1 MTPPAIRL
9 TLSAERPRYIMTDII
24 EIENEYYIR
33 AHSYL
38 ADNRT
43 RVLMRGDAFA
53 VFNRHGDLNPIGL
66 NEQGLFY
73 REARHLSKSV
83 LRIAETELLLL
94 SSTVRDDNA
103 LLAVDLTTADLD
115 LPGGERLLQGV
126 LHIYRTKFLWENACQ
141 ELVAIHNYG
150 LAPVSVELLLEFT
163 ADFADIFEVRGYRR
177 QKRGRLLDPQLDKS
191 SVILAYEGLDDLL
204 RTTRLACTGALAQ
217 VAPNEMR
224 IRISLG
230 SREGTS
236 FTLTTSFASE
246 DKKEAL
252 PYEVAAEELRRDP
265 TTFTKCAIKTSN
277 QQFNDWLNKST
288 ADLHMLITLTPEGFY
303 PYAGV
308 PWFSTVFGRDGIIT
322 ALECLWF
329 SSEMA
334 KGVLKF
340 LAASQ
345 ATEIETERD
354 SEPGKILH
362 ETREGEMAR
371 TGEVPFRR
379 YYGSVDA
386 TPLFLVLAAAYF
398 ERTGDS
404 QLLRSIWKNIRM
416 ALDWIDNFGDR
427 DGDGFVEYSRL
438 SSNGLVQQGW
448 KDSHDSV
455 FHADGSLAEGP
466 IALCEVQA
474 YVYAAKRGIGAVA
487 AALGYDNEAKK
498 LEGEAETLRTRF
510 HEAFWCEEISLY
522 ALALDKEKR
531 QCQVR
536 SSNAGQCLF
545 SGIATTE
552 HSQRIAQNLLSDAF
566 FSGWGIRTIASSE
579 VRYNPMSYHNGS
591 IWPHDNALIAYG
603 LSQTEGKDLPCKVL
617 TGLLNS
623 SIFLESHRLPE
634 LFCGFSRS
642 PGKGPT
648 LYPVACAP
656 QAWAAGAVFLVLQ
669 SCLGL
674 AVHSVES
681 RISLTYPCL
690 PESIQSVR
698 IQNLCIGA
706 NSIDFEVIRNLESVS
721 VNVLRR
727 TGNIQVRTIY

>member
-1 MTPPAIRL
+1 M
-9 TLSAERPRYIMTDII
+9 MDII
-24 EIENEYYIR
+24 EIENQYYVR
-33 AHSYL
+33 AQSSL

-43 RVLMRGDAFA
+43 RVLMHGDAFA
-53 VFNRHGDLNPIGL
+53 VFDRHGDLHPIGL

-83 LRIAETELLLL
+83 LRLAETQLLLL

-103 LLAVDLTTADLD
+103 LLAVDLTNQDLQ
-115 LPGGERLLQGV
+115 LPSGETLLRGA
-126 LHIYRTKFLWENACQ
+126 LHIYRTKFLWKNTSQ
-141 ELVAIHNYG
+141 ELVQIHNYG
-150 LAPVSVELLLEFT
+150 LGPASVELLLEFA
-163 ADFADIFEVRGYRR
+163 ADFADIFEVRGYKRR
-177 QKRGRLLDPQLDKS
+177 KHGRLLEPQLDGS
-191 SVILAYEGLDDLL
+191 SVTLAYEGLDGLL
-204 RTTRLACTGALAQ
+204 RTTKLECIGAAAQ
-217 VAPNEMR
+217 VAANEMR
-224 IRISLG
+224 IQLALG
-230 SREGTS
+230 PREGTA
-236 FTLTTSFASE
+236 FTLTTSCTSE
-246 DKKEAL
+246 DEKETL
-252 PYEVAAEELRRDP
+252 PYAVAAEELSRDS
-265 TTFTKCAIKTSN
+265 TTFTDCDINTSN
-277 QQFNDWLNKST
+277 EQFNDWLNRSK
-288 ADLHMLITLTPEGFY
+288 ADLRMLITSTPEGLY

-308 PWFSTVFGRDGIIT
+308 PWFSTVFGRDGIVT

-329 SSEMA
+329 SPDVA

-340 LAASQ
+340 LAATQ
-345 ATEIETERD
+345 ATEIEAERD

-371 TGEVPFRR
+371 IGEVPFRR

-404 QLLRSIWKNIRM
+404 ALIRFIWRNIQL

-427 DGDGFVEYSRL
+427 DGDGFVEYARL

-455 FHADGSLAEGP
+455 FHADGRLAEGP

-487 AALGYDNEAKK
+487 AALGYHEQGKE
-498 LEGEAETLRTRF
+498 LEREAEALRTRF
-510 HEAFWCEEISLY
+510 HEAFWCEEMSLY

-545 SGIATTE
+545 SGIASAE
-552 HSQRIAQNLLSDAF
+552 HAQRIAESLLSGAF

-591 IWPHDNALIAYG
+591 VWPHDSALIAYG
-603 LSQTEGKDLPCKVL
+603 LWQAEGKDLPCKVL
-617 TGLLNS
+617 TGLFDA

-674 AVHSVES
+674 SVHAAES
-681 RISLTYPCL
+681 RICLSYPSL
-690 PESIQSVR
+690 PESIQAVR
-698 IQNLCIGA
+698 IQNLCVGG
-706 NSIDFEVIRNLESVS
+706 NSIDLEVRRNAQSVS
-721 VNVLRR
+721 VDILRR
-727 TGNIQVRTIY
+727 TGNLQVRTIN

>member
-1 MTPPAIRL
+1 M
-9 TLSAERPRYIMTDII
+9 MDII
-24 EIENEYYIR
+24 EIENQYYVR
-33 AHSYL
+33 AQSSL

-43 RVLMRGDAFA
+43 RVLMHGDAFA
-53 VFNRHGDLNPIGL
+53 VFDRHGDLHPIGL

-83 LRIAETELLLL
+83 LRLTETQLLLL

-103 LLAVDLTTADLD
+103 LLAVDLTNQDLQ
-115 LPGGERLLQGV
+115 LPSGETLFRGA
-126 LHIYRTKFLWENACQ
+126 LHIYRTKFLWKNTSQ
-141 ELVAIHNYG
+141 ELVQIHNYG
-150 LAPVSVELLLEFT
+150 LGPASVELLLEFA
-163 ADFADIFEVRGYRR
+163 ADFADIFEVRGYKRR
-177 QKRGRLLDPQLDKS
+177 KHDGS
-191 SVILAYEGLDDLL
+191 SVTLAYEGLDGLL
-204 RTTRLACTGALAQ
+204 RTTKLECIGAAAQ
-217 VAPNEMR
+217 VAANEMR
-224 IRISLG
+224 IQLALG
-230 SREGTS
+230 PGEGTA
-236 FTLTTSFASE
+236 FTLTTSCTSE
-246 DKKEAL
+246 DEKETL
-252 PYEVAAEELRRDP
+252 PYAVAAEELSRDS
-265 TTFTKCAIKTSN
+265 TTFTDCDINTSN
-277 QQFNDWLNKST
+277 EQFNDWLNRSK
-288 ADLHMLITLTPEGFY
+288 ADLRMLITSTPEGLY

-308 PWFSTVFGRDGIIT
+308 PWFSTVFGRDGIVT

-329 SSEMA
+329 SPDVA

-340 LAASQ
+340 LAATQ
-345 ATEIETERD
+345 ATEIEAERD

-371 TGEVPFRR
+371 IGEVPFRR

-404 QLLRSIWKNIRM
+404 ALIRFIWRNIQL

-427 DGDGFVEYSRL
+427 DGDGFVEYARL

-455 FHADGSLAEGP
+455 FHADGRLAEGP

-487 AALGYDNEAKK
+487 AALGYHEQGKE
-498 LEGEAETLRTRF
+498 LEREAEALRTRF
-510 HEAFWCEEISLY
+510 HEAFWCEEMSLY
-522 ALALDKEKR
+522 ALALDKEKH

-545 SGIATTE
+545 SGIASAE
-552 HSQRIAQNLLSDAF
+552 HAHRIAERLLSGAF

-591 IWPHDNALIAYG
+591 VWPHDSALIAYG
-603 LSQTEGKDLPCKVL
+603 LWQTEGKDLPCKVL
-617 TGLLNS
+617 TGLFDA

-674 AVHSVES
+674 SVHAAES
-681 RISLTYPCL
+681 RICLSYPSL
-690 PESIQSVR
+690 PESIQAVR
-698 IQNLCIGA
+698 IQNLCVGG
-706 NSIDFEVIRNLESVS
+706 NSIDLEVRRNAQSVS
-721 VNVLRR
+721 VDILRR
-727 TGNIQVRTIY
+727 TGNLQVRTIN

>member
-1 MTPPAIRL
+1 M
-9 TLSAERPRYIMTDII
+9 MDII
-24 EIENEYYIR
+24 EIENQYYVR
-33 AHSYL
+33 AQSSL

-43 RVLMRGDAFA
+43 RVLMHGDAFA
-53 VFNRHGDLNPIGL
+53 VFDRHGDLHPIGL

-83 LRIAETELLLL
+83 LRLTETQLLLL

-103 LLAVDLTTADLD
+103 LLAVDLTNQDLQ
-115 LPGGERLLQGV
+115 LPSGETLFRGA
-126 LHIYRTKFLWENACQ
+126 LHIYRTKFLWKNTSQ
-141 ELVAIHNYG
+141 ELVQIHNYG
-150 LAPVSVELLLEFT
+150 LGPASVELLLEFA
-163 ADFADIFEVRGYRR
+163 ADFADIFEVRGYKRR
-177 QKRGRLLDPQLDKS
+177 KHGRLLEPQLDGS
-191 SVILAYEGLDDLL
+191 SVTLAYEGLDGLL
-204 RTTRLACTGALAQ
+204 RTTKLECIGAAAQ
-217 VAPNEMR
+217 VAANEMR
-224 IRISLG
+224 IQLALG
-230 SREGTS
+230 PGEGTA
-236 FTLTTSFASE
+236 FTLTTSCTSE
-246 DKKEAL
+246 DEKETL
-252 PYEVAAEELRRDP
+252 PYAVAAEELSRDS
-265 TTFTKCAIKTSN
+265 TTFTDCDINTSN
-277 QQFNDWLNKST
+277 EQFNDWLNRSK
-288 ADLHMLITLTPEGFY
+288 ADLRMLITSTPEGLY

-308 PWFSTVFGRDGIIT
+308 PWFSTVFGRDGIVT

-329 SSEMA
+329 SPDVA

-340 LAASQ
+340 LAATQ
-345 ATEIETERD
+345 ATEIEAERD

-371 TGEVPFRR
+371 IGEVPFRR

-404 QLLRSIWKNIRM
+404 ALIRFIWRNIQL

-427 DGDGFVEYSRL
+427 DGDGFVEYARL

-455 FHADGSLAEGP
+455 FHADGRLAEGP

-487 AALGYDNEAKK
+487 AALGYHEQGKE
-498 LEGEAETLRTRF
+498 LEREAEALRTRF
-510 HEAFWCEEISLY
+510 HEAFWCEEMSLY
-522 ALALDKEKR
+522 ALALDKEKH

-545 SGIATTE
+545 SGIASAE
-552 HSQRIAQNLLSDAF
+552 HAHRIAERLLSGAF

-591 IWPHDNALIAYG
+591 VWPHDSALIAYG
-603 LSQTEGKDLPCKVL
+603 LWQTEGKDLPCKVL
-617 TGLLNS
+617 TGLFDA

-674 AVHSVES
+674 SVHAAES
-681 RISLTYPCL
+681 RICLSYPCL
-690 PESIQSVR
+690 PESIQAVR
-698 IQNLCIGA
+698 IQNLCVGG
-706 NSIDFEVIRNLESVS
+706 NSIDLEVRRNAQSVA
-721 VNVLRR
+721 VDILRR
-727 TGNIQVRTIY
+727 TGNLQVRTIN

>member
-1 MTPPAIRL
+1 
-9 TLSAERPRYIMTDII
+9 
-24 EIENEYYIR
+24 
-33 AHSYL
+33 
-38 ADNRT
+38 
-43 RVLMRGDAFA
+43 
-53 VFNRHGDLNPIGL
+53 
-66 NEQGLFY
+66 
-73 REARHLSKSV
+73 
-83 LRIAETELLLL
+83 
-94 SSTVRDDNA
+94 
-103 LLAVDLTTADLD
+103 
-115 LPGGERLLQGV
+115 
-126 LHIYRTKFLWENACQ
+126 
-141 ELVAIHNYG
+141 
-150 LAPVSVELLLEFT
+150 
-163 ADFADIFEVRGYRR
+163 
-177 QKRGRLLDPQLDKS
+177 
-191 SVILAYEGLDDLL
+191 
-204 RTTRLACTGALAQ
+204 
-217 VAPNEMR
+217 
-224 IRISLG
+224 
-230 SREGTS
+230 
-236 FTLTTSFASE
+236 
-246 DKKEAL
+246 
-252 PYEVAAEELRRDP
+252 
-265 TTFTKCAIKTSN
+265 
-277 QQFNDWLNKST
+277 
-288 ADLHMLITLTPEGFY
+288 MLITSTPEGPY

-329 SSEMA
+329 SPEVA
-334 KGVLKF
+334 KGVLNY
-340 LAASQ
+340 LAATQ
-345 ATEIETERD
+345 ATEIESERD

-362 ETREGEMAR
+362 EAREGEMAR
-371 TGEVPFRR
+371 IGEVPFRR

-404 QLLRSIWKNIRM
+404 ELMRSIWRNIQL

-427 DGDGFVEYSRL
+427 DGDGFVEYARL

-455 FHADGSLAEGP
+455 FHADGRLAEGP

-487 AALGYDNEAKK
+487 AALGYHEQGKE
-498 LEGEAETLRTRF
+498 LEREAEALRTRF

-545 SGIATTE
+545 SGIASAE
-552 HSQRIAQNLLSDAF
+552 HAQRIAESLLSGAF

-591 IWPHDNALIAYG
+591 VWPHDSALIAYG
-603 LSQTEGKDLPCKVL
+603 LWQTEGKDLPCKVL
-617 TGLLNS
+617 TGLFDA

-656 QAWAAGAVFLVLQ
+656 QAWAAGAVYLVLQ

-674 AVHSVES
+674 SVHAAES
-681 RISLTYPCL
+681 RICLTYPCL
-690 PESIQSVR
+690 PESIQAVR
-698 IQNLCIGA
+698 IENLCVSG
-706 NSIDFEVIRNLESVS
+706 NSVDFEVVRNAQSVS
-721 VNVLRR
+721 VNILRR
-727 TGNIQVRTIY
+727 TGNLQVRTIY

>member
-1 MTPPAIRL
+1 
-9 TLSAERPRYIMTDII
+9 
-24 EIENEYYIR
+24 
-33 AHSYL
+33 
-38 ADNRT
+38 
-43 RVLMRGDAFA
+43 
-53 VFNRHGDLNPIGL
+53 
-66 NEQGLFY
+66 
-73 REARHLSKSV
+73 
-83 LRIAETELLLL
+83 
-94 SSTVRDDNA
+94 
-103 LLAVDLTTADLD
+103 
-115 LPGGERLLQGV
+115 
-126 LHIYRTKFLWENACQ
+126 
-141 ELVAIHNYG
+141 
-150 LAPVSVELLLEFT
+150 
-163 ADFADIFEVRGYRR
+163 
-177 QKRGRLLDPQLDKS
+177 
-191 SVILAYEGLDDLL
+191 
-204 RTTRLACTGALAQ
+204 
-217 VAPNEMR
+217 
-224 IRISLG
+224 
-230 SREGTS
+230 
-236 FTLTTSFASE
+236 
-246 DKKEAL
+246 
-252 PYEVAAEELRRDP
+252 
-265 TTFTKCAIKTSN
+265 
-277 QQFNDWLNKST
+277 
-288 ADLHMLITLTPEGFY
+288 
-303 PYAGV
+303 
-308 PWFSTVFGRDGIIT
+308 
-322 ALECLWF
+322 
-329 SSEMA
+329 MA
-334 KGVLKF
+334 KGVLRF
-340 LAASQ
+340 LAATQ

-362 ETREGEMAR
+362 EAREGEMAR

-404 QLLRSIWKNIRM
+404 ELLNSIWKNIQM

-427 DGDGFVEYSRL
+427 DGDGFVEYARL

-455 FHADGSLAEGP
+455 FHADGRLAEGP

-474 YVYAAKRGIGAVA
+474 YVYAAKRGISTVA
-487 AALGYDNEAKK
+487 AALGYHKEGEK
-498 LEGEAETLRTRF
+498 LEREAERLRTRF
-510 HEAFWCEEISLY
+510 REAFWCEEISLY

-545 SGIATTE
+545 SGIATAE
-552 HSQRIAQNLLSDAF
+552 HSWRIVESLLSDTF
-566 FSGWGIRTIASSE
+566 FCGWGIRTIASSE

-591 IWPHDNALIAYG
+591 VWPHDNALIAYG
-603 LSQTEGKDLPCKVL
+603 LSQTEGKELPSKVL

-634 LFCGFSRS
+634 LFCGFSRR

-674 AVHSVES
+674 TVHAAES
-681 RISLTYPCL
+681 RICLTYPCL

-706 NSIDFEVIRNLESVS
+706 NSIDLEVTRDAESVS